1 VGIQGLAEEFSE
13 VSQST
18 ILAPLA
24 GNHSLLASWGTWYKN
39 PTRGRNRKI
48 VNDKTSEGSETKNL
62 RVESVCLQM
71 PKLWH

>member
-1 VGIQGLAEEFSE
+1 MGIQGLAEEFSE

-48 VNDKTSEGSETKNL
+48 VNDKTSEGSET
-62 RVESVCLQM
+62 
-71 PKLWH
+71 